1 MERSRGFWHHSGKQL
16 GAVEWASTLALWQGQ
31 TVLNQLIDI
40 ETFDG
45 ERKTIQ
51 NSAAPIRDAG
61 GAIVGAVIVNEDVT
75 PRVLAE
81 KALRESAE
89 RLQHLS
95 RRLFTVQEEER
106 RHLARELHDEFGQL
120 LTAVSLRLQIAK
132 SSSGPSAAASLDECA
147 TLVARAGERV
157 RSLALELRP
166 TMLESAGLDGTLRW
180 LAELHSR
187 QGNLAVTVTG
197 SAQDVPNDVA
207 ITGFRVVQEALTNA
221 LRHARAAH
229 AEIHL
234 VQVGGSLRITVQDDG
249 VGFDVAAAR
258 KAAPGLGLVGMKERV
273 DVLGGDL
280 EIVSRPGAGTRISV
294 SLPL

>member
-1 MERSRGFWHHSGKQL
+1 
-16 GAVEWASTLALWQGQ
+16 
-31 TVLNQLIDI
+31 
-40 ETFDG
+40 
-45 ERKTIQ
+45 
-51 NSAAPIRDAG
+51 
-61 GAIVGAVIVNEDVT
+61 
-75 PRVLAE
+75 
-81 KALRESAE
+81 
-89 RLQHLS
+89 
-95 RRLFTVQEEER
+95 
-106 RHLARELHDEFGQL
+106 
-120 LTAVSLRLQIAK
+120 
-132 SSSGPSAAASLDECA
+132 
-147 TLVARAGERV
+147 
-157 RSLALELRP
+157 
-166 TMLESAGLDGTLRW
+166 
-180 LAELHSR
+180 
-187 QGNLAVTVTG
+187 
-197 SAQDVPNDVA
+197 VPNDVA